1 MRYASMFKFPVYVGG
16 VQDKR
21 TFSWIKDPEK
31 TRTSVFKS
39 VGGSGLSVGSMGMVD
54 SI

>member
-1 MRYASMFKFPVYVGG
+1 MFKLPVYVGG

-21 TFSWIKDPEK
+21 TLSWIEESEK

-39 VGGSGLSVGSMGMVD
+39 VGGSGLSKSKNLQNRFSGN
-54 SI
+54 